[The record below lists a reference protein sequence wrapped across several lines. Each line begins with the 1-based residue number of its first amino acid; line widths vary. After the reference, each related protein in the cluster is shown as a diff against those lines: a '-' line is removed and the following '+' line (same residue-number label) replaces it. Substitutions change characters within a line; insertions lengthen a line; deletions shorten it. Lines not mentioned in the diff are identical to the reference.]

1 MADADDSSGSVY
13 EFYYWPSI
21 PGRGEF
27 VRVSLEDAGA
37 RYRDVA
43 RLPESEGGGVAALKR
58 VLEGREGD
66 MLPFAPPVLKAGSLV
81 IAQTANILQWL
92 GPRLGLVPGDERS
105 RVYANQLQL
114 TIADFIGETHDVHHP
129 IAASLYYEDQKEEA
143 KRRAILYLKERML
156 KFLGYFERVLE
167 RNQAAQ
173 GAYAVGTECSYVD
186 LSLFQVMAGLGY
198 AFPRGL
204 SSLVDRL
211 PLLHDLARRVAA
223 RPRMA
228 AYLASPR
235 RVPFNQ
241 HGIFRHYPELDEL
254 T

>member
-1 MADADDSSGSVY
+1 MADEDSIDPVY
-13 EFYYWPSI
+13 ELYYWPSI

-43 RLPESEGGGVAALKR
+43 RLPESEGGGLAALKR
-58 VLEGREGD
+58 ILEGKDGPA
-66 MLPFAPPVLKAGSLV
+66 LPFAPPVLRAGPLV

-92 GPRLGLVPGDERS
+92 APRLGLVPADEES
-105 RVYANQLQL
+105 RIYANQLQL

-143 KRRAILYLKERML
+143 KRRAITYLKERML

-173 GAYAVGTECSYVD
+173 GRHAVGTACSYVD
-186 LSLFQVMAGLGY
+186 LPLFQVMAGLEY

-204 SSLVDRL
+204 AALAARL
-211 PLLHDLARRVAA
+211 PLLHDLARQVAA
-223 RPRMA
+223 RPRLA

-254 T
+254 A